1 MKMENLSKLGPI
13 LGYTHD
19 NCYITSPPIS
29 GHENMLVSSLLDRDN
44 NAWKKDVFDVLF
56 SEEDAQKFLKLSLLN
71 TFDDDKLIWHL
82 SQNSM
87 YSVKS
92 AYHNIMDTIR

>member
-1 MKMENLSKLGPI
+1 
-13 LGYTHD
+13 
-19 NCYITSPPIS
+19 
-29 GHENMLVSSLLDRDN
+29 MLVSSLLDRDN